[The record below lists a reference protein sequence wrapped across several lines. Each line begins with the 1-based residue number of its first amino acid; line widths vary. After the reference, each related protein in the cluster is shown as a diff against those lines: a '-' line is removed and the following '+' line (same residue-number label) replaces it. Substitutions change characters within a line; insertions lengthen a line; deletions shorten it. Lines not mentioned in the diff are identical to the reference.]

1 MKNLRL
7 FFWYINNFKCPL
19 IIFCWHNPLTL
30 VIDFGET
37 TLRSV
42 WRFNEFATRR
52 ARRFENV
59 SCEES
64 FSFLFCCVNYIFHD
78 RLILAIYDFRL
89 PQRYALNI
97 RFPDPISSAIAIQ
110 MRTIVRPLRVPT
122 MRSGCLCIPLPDP
135 ESASHAGRYPAF
147 RILFLEKTVKKAFPV
162 QKNWYSAERMRWKIV
177 CLCEIVNILQRG
189 ISNIKRN

>member
-1 MKNLRL
+1 MALKNLRL
-7 FFWYINNFKCPL
+7 IFLYINNFKCPL
-19 IIFCWHNPLTL
+19 LIFCWRNPLTL

-52 ARRFENV
+52 ARRLKNV
-59 SCEES
+59 SCEEP
-64 FSFLFCCVNYIFHD
+64 FLFCCVNYIFHD

-162 QKNWYSAERMRWKIV
+162 QKIDTVRWECVERLSASVR
-177 CLCEIVNILQRG
+177 
-189 ISNIKRN
+189 